1 MTKSLYATM
10 TALPGHRDTLQT
22 LLTDLATHV
31 RGEPGCERFVVY
43 TLTENPDLFH
53 VEETYKDD
61 AAFAAHMATEHG
73 KTFNNAIK
81 NIVEGGGS
89 TVVFLNHIA

>member
-10 TALPGHRDTLQT
+10 TALPGHRDKLAA

-43 TLTENPDLFH
+43 TLADKPDLFH
-53 VEETYKDD
+53 VEETYRDE
-61 AAFAAHMATEHG
+61 AAFKVHMGTEHG

-81 NIVEGGGS
+81 DIVEGGGS
-89 TVVFLNHIA
+89 TVVFLDHVA